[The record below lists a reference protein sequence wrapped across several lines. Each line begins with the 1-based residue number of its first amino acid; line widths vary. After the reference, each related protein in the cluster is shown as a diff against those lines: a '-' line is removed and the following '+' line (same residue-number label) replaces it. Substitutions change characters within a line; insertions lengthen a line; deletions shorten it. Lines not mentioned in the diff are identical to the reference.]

1 MALAVVKGEREDS
14 CSFNKSSRDSVLHS
28 VLRIAVQV
36 CAAATPRSP
45 LYIYMPVV
53 LWVVL
58 HKYHSAT
65 YIPYYKHITGIT
77 SI

>member
-1 MALAVVKGEREDS
+1 MLLQLARVGLLHSRVPQACCMALAVVKGEREDS

-45 LYIYMPVV
+45 LYLHACGPVGCP
-53 LWVVL
+53 
-58 HKYHSAT
+58 S
-65 YIPYYKHITGIT
+65 
-77 SI
+77 